1 MKWRIRMSLFISILL
16 IVLLF
21 LHFPLPY
28 HHYNST
34 TILPR
39 INYLKERSNVTFI
52 HLHSSLLLQFS
63 FDDHRRGNM
72 GQRSL
77 RILFATKM
85 KRPQLNCIFDDKKE
99 IEGEWYEMSE
109 NHKKEYG
116 MFILSCTVPVNT
128 QYLETFRI
136 TVPNREWMSRELR
149 VDYVIPEKEPNEFR
163 MEYAICS
170 PLVFGMKYTKEKLI
184 EFVEMNKLLGVQK
197 ISLYIDY
204 PSVRKE
210 LIDTIQFYERQG
222 IVDAVG
228 YHE

>member
-1 MKWRIRMSLFISILL
+1 
-16 IVLLF
+16 
-21 LHFPLPY
+21 
-28 HHYNST
+28 
-34 TILPR
+34 
-39 INYLKERSNVTFI
+39 
-52 HLHSSLLLQFS
+52 
-63 FDDHRRGNM
+63 
-72 GQRSL
+72 
-77 RILFATKM
+77 M

-116 MFILSCTVPVNT
+116 IFILSCIVPLNT

-136 TVPNREWMSRELR
+136 TVPNR
-149 VDYVIPEKEPNEFR
+149 VKKEPKEFR

-222 IVDAVG
+222 YVSFQDLDEFIVSPNGKKTVNLLPQLLNQSVISLRVSTQLMSISNTTYPQILTNIGADETTDDTYSKCIIRPFHVF
-228 YHE
+228 EQTNQLSQICVINVTIE